1 MMSMRRMKRWRGGVK
16 GLLNNVKK
24 NCTFL
29 TWRLPLSG
37 FQDNFFIW
45 VFDNFR
51 NVSFKANI
59 NNFIS
64 F

>member
-1 MMSMRRMKRWRGGVK
+1 MFKRKGGGGK
-16 GLLNNVKK
+16 GFLNNVKK
-24 NCTFL
+24 TALFL
-29 TWRLPLSG
+29 HGG
-37 FQDNFFIW
+37 FPYLGFKIIFFIW